1 MKGKNVCLRDLSLQD
16 VGLIRRWVSDT
27 EINHLLM
34 EGFPRTLREIERFVE
49 QDGDLDPLNHAL
61 AVTLREDGTCIGTV
75 GCFGIDWCS
84 RNAELGVI
92 IGSREHLGKGYGT
105 EAVELL
111 VSFAFNELGL
121 HRIFL
126 RVFDFNERAIQ
137 SFRKCGFVEEGRL
150 REAYFREG
158 TYHNILV
165 MSLLEEEYLA
175 RERIQ
180 EIKKS
185 EIESGEEINAKT
197 PRLKVAKK
205 TDHLY

>member
-1 MKGKNVCLRDLSLQD
+1 MEGKNVCLRDLCLQD
-16 VGLIRRWVSDT
+16 ASLIRRWVSDT
-27 EINHLLM
+27 EVNQFLM
-34 EGFPRTLREIERFVE
+34 EGFPRTEREVERFVE
-49 QDGDLDPLNHAL
+49 AQKGNLDPLNRAL
-61 AVTLREDGTCIGTV
+61 AVALREDGTCIGLI
-75 GCFGIDWCS
+75 GCYGIDWSS

-92 IGSREHLGKGYGT
+92 IGRKEHLGRGYGS
-105 EAVELL
+105 EAVKLL

-165 MSLLEEEYLA
+165 MSILEHEYH
-175 RERIQ
+175 
-180 EIKKS
+180 
-185 EIESGEEINAKT
+185 ESRG
-197 PRLKVAKK
+197 
-205 TDHLY
+205 